1 MKTPH
6 TYLILPLLCLFLL
19 FTPLTAAA
27 TAQASGSAR
36 QANAATE
43 VTLYDMDSSYAE
55 VVSVP
60 SSMSRSY
67 RIPQGDAATY
77 RVTSGRNCVQVSAD
91 GLVTTARTYWKKGNG
106 YSYSVSEG
114 EDYDYYTVEPGDA
127 EITVTSG
134 SETWTL
140 TVHVK
145 DYAEVYVDHVMDAY
159 ITANITADMSDSEIA
174 EAIVKFPAQYDYNY
188 RYQSALSM
196 VIYGG
201 GDCWASTNTI
211 IRLAKRM
218 GYDAWTR
225 RANQDAGAGS
235 GHVNALVEIGGCYYE
250 LEAGYSSGKDENGFR
265 PYDVKKRTSLF
276 SYYTTYEKKAV
287 VYQYD
292 GKTSEGEIEIPSR
305 LGGYPVTALA
315 KSALAGKNFTKVVLP
330 DTLEKIGDYAFSAC
344 SKLREITIPASV
356 EALGNGV
363 FTQCDALETFSIDPT
378 NPYLK
383 ETNHVIYT
391 ADGKTLVAAAG
402 RTDESVI
409 VPSTVEKIQSYAF
422 YNCDTLKSITIPGSV
437 RELGEGCFGGC
448 AHLNRVELQDGLEVI
463 GAFCFRDNFDLSVI
477 RIPSTVTQLQAA
489 AFYGDYNLR
498 KIYFYG
504 DAPEFGS
511 QISGTYYDRVF
522 YGCAKGM
529 EAYYPAGN
537 STWDDTAL
545 SDHDGNGV
553 VWANWTKGSL
563 SSIEDAEVTLDR
575 EIYEYTGGIVR
586 PEKIT
591 VRMAGKLLSEGED
604 YLVTYPIAG
613 EYTEGTATVLI
624 IGTGVYRGVKVVN
637 YTIRRAGS
645 DIPGVTES
653 PRPGASSTPGSTGQP
668 YPGASSTPGST
679 GQPYPGASSTPGST
693 GQPYPGASST
703 PGSTGQPYPGAS
715 STPGSTGQPYP
726 GASSTP
732 GSSDQPYPGASST
745 LGNTEQPYPG
755 TTSTA
760 APARTMS
767 PKEEEEFLAWLL
779 GYSKPQRTAT
789 PSASPSVDAEDEEED
804 PNLGEKFIYKNAVY
818 CVTGTKQVSFCR
830 PTKSRK
836 QVTIPASV
844 VFCQKRYKVTSIDAK
859 ACAGDTKLTRVTIGK
874 NVTRIGKRAFWKC
887 KKLKK
892 VIYKGK
898 KIRKKY
904 IGKQAFSGTKIKNH
918 KRVL

>member
-77 RVTSGRNCVQVSAD
+77 RVTSGRNYVQVSAD

-315 KSALAGKNFTKVVLP
+315 KSALAGKDFTKVVLP

-344 SKLREITIPASV
+344 SQLREITIPASV

-363 FTQCDALETFSIDPT
+363 FTQCDALEEFSIDPT

-402 RTDESVI
+402 RTDERI
-409 VPSTVEKIQSYAF
+409 AVPLTVEKIQSYAF

-448 AHLNRVELQDGLEVI
+448 AHLNQVELQDGLEVI
-463 GAFCFRDNFDLSVI
+463 GAYCFRDNFDLSVI
-477 RIPSTVTQLQAA
+477 RIPSTVKQLQAA

-498 KIYFYG
+498 KIYFCG

-529 EAYYPAGN
+529 EAYYPAAY
-537 STWDDTAL
+537 STWDDTVL

-637 YTIRRAGS
+637 YTIRRAGN
-645 DIPGVTES
+645 DTPGVTES
-653 PRPGASSTPGSTGQP
+653 PRPGASSTPGSTE
-668 YPGASSTPGST
+668 
-679 GQPYPGASSTPGST
+679 
-693 GQPYPGASST
+693 
-703 PGSTGQPYPGAS
+703 
-715 STPGSTGQPYP
+715 QPYP

-732 GSSDQPYPGASST
+732 GSSDQPYPGASSMPGRT
-745 LGNTEQPYPG
+745 DQPYPGASNTPGSSGQPYPGASSTPGSTDQPYPGASSTPGNTEQPYPG

-898 KIRKKY
+898 KIRKKN

>member
-19 FTPLTAAA
+19 FAPLTAAA
-27 TAQASGSAR
+27 TAQASGSVR
-36 QANAATE
+36 QANAVTE

-60 SSMSRSY
+60 ASMSRSY
-67 RIPQGDAATY
+67 RIPQDGTATY

-225 RANQDAGAGS
+225 RANQDVGAGS

-265 PYDVKKRTSLF
+265 PYDVKKRNSLF

-315 KSALAGKNFTKVVLP
+315 KSALAGTDFTKVVLP

-363 FTQCDALETFSIDPT
+363 FTQCDALEEFSIDLA

-402 RTDESVI
+402 RTDERI
-409 VPSTVEKIQSYAF
+409 AVPLTVEKIQSYAF
-422 YNCDTLKSITIPGSV
+422 YNCDTLKAITIPESV

-448 AHLNRVELQDGLEVI
+448 AHLNQVELQDGLEVI
-463 GAFCFRDNFDLSVI
+463 GAYCFRDNFDLSVI
-477 RIPSTVTQLQAA
+477 RIPSTVKQLQAA

-498 KIYFYG
+498 KIYFCG

-529 EAYYPAGN
+529 EAYYPAAY
-537 STWDDTAL
+537 STWDDTVL

-645 DIPGVTES
+645 DTPGVTES
-653 PRPGASSTPGSTGQP
+653 PHPGASSTPGSAEQP

-679 GQPYPGASSTPGST
+679 EQPYPGASSTLGSSEQPYPGASSTPGST
-693 GQPYPGASST
+693 
-703 PGSTGQPYPGAS
+703 
-715 STPGSTGQPYP
+715 
-726 GASSTP
+726 
-732 GSSDQPYPGASST
+732 
-745 LGNTEQPYPG
+745 EQLYPG

-767 PKEEEEFLAWLL
+767 PEEEEEFLAWLL

-789 PSASPSVDAEDEEED
+789 PSASPSADAEDEEED

-898 KIRKKY
+898 KIRKKN

>member
-6 TYLILPLLCLFLL
+6 TYLILPLLCVFLL

-36 QANAATE
+36 QAKSTTE

-218 GYDAWTR
+218 GYDAWTS
-225 RANQDAGAGS
+225 RANQDVGAGS

-315 KSALAGKNFTKVVLP
+315 KSALAGTDFTKVVLP

-363 FTQCDALETFSIDPT
+363 FTQCDALEEFSIDPT

-402 RTDESVI
+402 RTDERI
-409 VPSTVEKIQSYAF
+409 AVPLTVEKIQSYAF

-448 AHLNRVELQDGLEVI
+448 AHLNQVELQDGLEVI
-463 GAFCFRDNFDLSVI
+463 GAYCFRDNFDLSVI
-477 RIPSTVTQLQAA
+477 RIPSTVKQLQAA

-498 KIYFYG
+498 KIYFCG

-529 EAYYPAGN
+529 EAYYPAAY
-537 STWDDTAL
+537 STWDDTVL

-645 DIPGVTES
+645 DTPGVTES
-653 PRPGASSTPGSTGQP
+653 PRPGASSTPGS
-668 YPGASSTPGST
+668 S
-679 GQPYPGASSTPGST
+679 
-693 GQPYPGASST
+693 
-703 PGSTGQPYPGAS
+703 
-715 STPGSTGQPYP
+715 
-726 GASSTP
+726 
-732 GSSDQPYPGASST
+732 
-745 LGNTEQPYPG
+745 EQPYPG

-767 PKEEEEFLAWLL
+767 PEEEEEFLAWLL

-898 KIRKKY
+898 KIRKKN

>member
-6 TYLILPLLCLFLL
+6 IYLILPLLCLFLL
-19 FTPLTAAA
+19 FAPLTAAA

-77 RVTSGRNCVQVSAD
+77 RVTSGRNYVQVSAD

-265 PYDVKKRTSLF
+265 PYDVKKRASLF

-315 KSALAGKNFTKVVLP
+315 KSALAGKDFTKVVLP

-344 SKLREITIPASV
+344 SQLREITIPASV

-363 FTQCDALETFSIDPT
+363 FTQCDALEEFSIDPT
-378 NPYLK
+378 NHYLK

-402 RTDESVI
+402 RTDERI
-409 VPSTVEKIQSYAF
+409 AVPLTVEKIQSYAF

-448 AHLNRVELQDGLEVI
+448 AHLNQVELQDGLEVI
-463 GAFCFRDNFDLSVI
+463 GAYCFRDNFDLSVI
-477 RIPSTVTQLQAA
+477 RIPSTVKQLQAA

-498 KIYFYG
+498 KIYFCG

-529 EAYYPAGN
+529 EAYYPAAY
-537 STWDDTAL
+537 STWDDTVL

-645 DIPGVTES
+645 DTPGVTES
-653 PRPGASSTPGSTGQP
+653 PHPGASSTPGS
-668 YPGASSTPGST
+668 SD
-679 GQPYPGASSTPGST
+679 
-693 GQPYPGASST
+693 
-703 PGSTGQPYPGAS
+703 
-715 STPGSTGQPYP
+715 QPYP

-745 LGNTEQPYPG
+745 PGSSDQPYPGASSTPGSTDQPYPGASSTPGSTEQLYPG

-767 PKEEEEFLAWLL
+767 PEEEEEFLAWLL

-898 KIRKKY
+898 KIRKKN

-918 KRVL
+918 KRVF

>member
-1 MKTPH
+1 M
-6 TYLILPLLCLFLL
+6 
-19 FTPLTAAA
+19 
-27 TAQASGSAR
+27 
-36 QANAATE
+36 
-43 VTLYDMDSSYAE
+43 
-55 VVSVP
+55 
-60 SSMSRSY
+60 
-67 RIPQGDAATY
+67 
-77 RVTSGRNCVQVSAD
+77 
-91 GLVTTARTYWKKGNG
+91 TTARTYWKKGNG

-315 KSALAGKNFTKVVLP
+315 KSALAGKDFTKVVLP

-344 SKLREITIPASV
+344 SQLREITIPASV

-363 FTQCDALETFSIDPT
+363 FTQCDALEEFLIDPT

-402 RTDESVI
+402 RTDERI
-409 VPSTVEKIQSYAF
+409 AVPLTVEKIQSYAF

-448 AHLNRVELQDGLEVI
+448 AHLNQVELQDGLEVI
-463 GAFCFRDNFDLSVI
+463 GAYCFRDNFDLSVI
-477 RIPSTVTQLQAA
+477 RIPSTVKQLQAA

-498 KIYFYG
+498 KIYFCG

-529 EAYYPAGN
+529 EAYYPAAY
-537 STWDDTAL
+537 STWDDTVL

-553 VWANWTKGSL
+553 VWANWTKGSP
-563 SSIEDAEVTLDR
+563 ELD
-575 EIYEYTGGIVR
+575 
-586 PEKIT
+586 
-591 VRMAGKLLSEGED
+591 
-604 YLVTYPIAG
+604 
-613 EYTEGTATVLI
+613 
-624 IGTGVYRGVKVVN
+624 
-637 YTIRRAGS
+637 
-645 DIPGVTES
+645 
-653 PRPGASSTPGSTGQP
+653 
-668 YPGASSTPGST
+668 
-679 GQPYPGASSTPGST
+679 
-693 GQPYPGASST
+693 
-703 PGSTGQPYPGAS
+703 
-715 STPGSTGQPYP
+715 
-726 GASSTP
+726 
-732 GSSDQPYPGASST
+732 
-745 LGNTEQPYPG
+745 
-755 TTSTA
+755 
-760 APARTMS
+760 
-767 PKEEEEFLAWLL
+767 
-779 GYSKPQRTAT
+779 
-789 PSASPSVDAEDEEED
+789 
-804 PNLGEKFIYKNAVY
+804 
-818 CVTGTKQVSFCR
+818 
-830 PTKSRK
+830 
-836 QVTIPASV
+836 
-844 VFCQKRYKVTSIDAK
+844 
-859 ACAGDTKLTRVTIGK
+859 
-874 NVTRIGKRAFWKC
+874 
-887 KKLKK
+887 
-892 VIYKGK
+892 
-898 KIRKKY
+898 
-904 IGKQAFSGTKIKNH
+904 
-918 KRVL
+918 

>member
-1 MKTPH
+1 MEERK
-6 TYLILPLLCLFLL
+6 
-19 FTPLTAAA
+19 
-27 TAQASGSAR
+27 
-36 QANAATE
+36 
-43 VTLYDMDSSYAE
+43 
-55 VVSVP
+55 
-60 SSMSRSY
+60 
-67 RIPQGDAATY
+67 
-77 RVTSGRNCVQVSAD
+77 
-91 GLVTTARTYWKKGNG
+91 G

-315 KSALAGKNFTKVVLP
+315 KSALAGKDFTKVVLP

-344 SKLREITIPASV
+344 SQLREITIPASV

-363 FTQCDALETFSIDPT
+363 FTQCDALEEFLIDPT

-402 RTDESVI
+402 RTDERI
-409 VPSTVEKIQSYAF
+409 AVPLTVEKIQSYAF

-448 AHLNRVELQDGLEVI
+448 AHLNQVELQDGLEVI
-463 GAFCFRDNFDLSVI
+463 GAYCFRDNFDLSVI
-477 RIPSTVTQLQAA
+477 RIPSTVKQLQAA

-498 KIYFYG
+498 KIYFCG

-529 EAYYPAGN
+529 EAYYPAAY
-537 STWDDTAL
+537 STWDDTVL

-645 DIPGVTES
+645 DTPGVTES
-653 PRPGASSTPGSTGQP
+653 PRPGASSTPGSTGSISGCKQH
-668 YPGASSTPGST
+668 A
-679 GQPYPGASSTPGST
+679 
-693 GQPYPGASST
+693 
-703 PGSTGQPYPGAS
+703 
-715 STPGSTGQPYP
+715 
-726 GASSTP
+726 

-745 LGNTEQPYPG
+745 PGNTEQPYLG

-767 PKEEEEFLAWLL
+767 PEEEEEFLAWLL

-804 PNLGEKFIYKNAVY
+804 PNLREKFIYKNAVY

-898 KIRKKY
+898 KIRKKN

>member
-6 TYLILPLLCLFLL
+6 TYLILSLLCLFLL

-36 QANAATE
+36 QAKSTTE

-315 KSALAGKNFTKVVLP
+315 KSALAGTDFTKVVLP

-344 SKLREITIPASV
+344 SQLREITIPASV

-363 FTQCDALETFSIDPT
+363 FTQCDALEEFSIDPT

-402 RTDESVI
+402 RTDERI
-409 VPSTVEKIQSYAF
+409 AVPLTVEKIQSYAF

-448 AHLNRVELQDGLEVI
+448 AHLNQVELQDGLEVI
-463 GAFCFRDNFDLSVI
+463 GAYCFRDNFDLSVI
-477 RIPSTVTQLQAA
+477 RIPSTVKQLQAA

-498 KIYFYG
+498 KIYFCG

-529 EAYYPAGN
+529 EAYYPAAY
-537 STWDDTAL
+537 STWDDTVL

-645 DIPGVTES
+645 DTPGVTES
-653 PRPGASSTPGSTGQP
+653 PRPGASSTPGSTD
-668 YPGASSTPGST
+668 
-679 GQPYPGASSTPGST
+679 
-693 GQPYPGASST
+693 
-703 PGSTGQPYPGAS
+703 
-715 STPGSTGQPYP
+715 QPYP

-732 GSSDQPYPGASST
+732 GSSDQPYPGASNTPGSSGQPYPGASST
-745 LGNTEQPYPG
+745 PGNSEQPYPGASSTPGNSEQPYPG

-767 PKEEEEFLAWLL
+767 PEEEEEFLAWLL
-779 GYSKPQRTAT
+779 GYSKPQRMAT

-898 KIRKKY
+898 KIRKKN

-918 KRVL
+918 KRIL

>member
-6 TYLILPLLCLFLL
+6 TYLILSLLCLFLL

-77 RVTSGRNCVQVSAD
+77 RVTSGRNYVQVSAD

-265 PYDVKKRTSLF
+265 PYDVKKRASLF

-315 KSALAGKNFTKVVLP
+315 KSALAGKDFTKVVLP

-344 SKLREITIPASV
+344 SQLREITIPASV

-363 FTQCDALETFSIDPT
+363 FTQCDALEEFSIDPT

-402 RTDESVI
+402 RTDERI
-409 VPSTVEKIQSYAF
+409 AVPLTVEKIQSYAF

-448 AHLNRVELQDGLEVI
+448 AHLNQVELQDGLEVI
-463 GAFCFRDNFDLSVI
+463 GAYCFRDNFDLSVI
-477 RIPSTVTQLQAA
+477 RIPSTVKQLQAA

-498 KIYFYG
+498 KIYFCG

-529 EAYYPAGN
+529 EAYYPAAY
-537 STWDDTAL
+537 STWDDTVL

-645 DIPGVTES
+645 DTPGVTES
-653 PRPGASSTPGSTGQP
+653 PHPGASSPPGSTE
-668 YPGASSTPGST
+668 
-679 GQPYPGASSTPGST
+679 
-693 GQPYPGASST
+693 
-703 PGSTGQPYPGAS
+703 
-715 STPGSTGQPYP
+715 QPYP

-745 LGNTEQPYPG
+745 PGSTEQPYPGASNTPGSSGQPYPGASSTPGSSGQPYPGASSTPGSSEQPYPG

-767 PKEEEEFLAWLL
+767 PEEEEEFLAWLL

-898 KIRKKY
+898 KIRKKN

>member
-77 RVTSGRNCVQVSAD
+77 RVTSGRNYVQVSAD

-315 KSALAGKNFTKVVLP
+315 KSALAGTDFTKVVLP

-344 SKLREITIPASV
+344 SQLREITIPASV

-363 FTQCDALETFSIDPT
+363 FTQCDALEEFSIDPT

-402 RTDESVI
+402 RTDERI
-409 VPSTVEKIQSYAF
+409 AVPLTVEKIQSYAF

-448 AHLNRVELQDGLEVI
+448 AHLNQVELQDGLEVI
-463 GAFCFRDNFDLSVI
+463 GAYCFRDNFDLSVI
-477 RIPSTVTQLQAA
+477 RIPSTVKQLQAA

-498 KIYFYG
+498 KIYFCG

-529 EAYYPAGN
+529 EAYYPAAY
-537 STWDDTAL
+537 STWDDTVL

-637 YTIRRAGS
+637 YMIRRAGS
-645 DIPGVTES
+645 DTPGVTES
-653 PRPGASSTPGSTGQP
+653 PRPGASSTPGSSDQP
-668 YPGASSTPGST
+668 YPGASSTPGS
-679 GQPYPGASSTPGST
+679 S
-693 GQPYPGASST
+693 
-703 PGSTGQPYPGAS
+703 
-715 STPGSTGQPYP
+715 GQPYP

-745 LGNTEQPYPG
+745 PGNTEQPYLG

-767 PKEEEEFLAWLL
+767 PEEEEEFLAWLL

-804 PNLGEKFIYKNAVY
+804 PNLREKFIYKNAVY

-898 KIRKKY
+898 KIRKKN

>member
-19 FTPLTAAA
+19 FAPLTAAA
-27 TAQASGSAR
+27 TAQASGSVR
-36 QANAATE
+36 QANAVTE

-60 SSMSRSY
+60 ASMSRSY
-67 RIPQGDAATY
+67 RIPQDGTATY

-225 RANQDAGAGS
+225 RANQDVGAGS

-265 PYDVKKRTSLF
+265 PYDVKKRNSLF

-315 KSALAGKNFTKVVLP
+315 KSALAGTDFTKVVLP

-363 FTQCDALETFSIDPT
+363 FTQCDALEEFSIDLA

-402 RTDESVI
+402 RTDERI
-409 VPSTVEKIQSYAF
+409 AVPLTVEKIQSYAF
-422 YNCDTLKSITIPGSV
+422 YNCDTLKAITIPESV

-448 AHLNRVELQDGLEVI
+448 AHLNQVELQDGLEVI
-463 GAFCFRDNFDLSVI
+463 GAYCFRDNFDLSVI
-477 RIPSTVTQLQAA
+477 RIPSTVKQLQAA

-498 KIYFYG
+498 KIYFCG

-529 EAYYPAGN
+529 EAYYPAAY
-537 STWDDTAL
+537 STWDDTVL

-645 DIPGVTES
+645 DTPGVTES
-653 PRPGASSTPGSTGQP
+653 PHPGASSTPGS
-668 YPGASSTPGST
+668 AD
-679 GQPYPGASSTPGST
+679 
-693 GQPYPGASST
+693 
-703 PGSTGQPYPGAS
+703 
-715 STPGSTGQPYP
+715 QPYP

-745 LGNTEQPYPG
+745 PGSTEQPYPGASSTPGSSVQPYPGASSTLGSSEQPYPGASSTPGSTEQLYPG

-767 PKEEEEFLAWLL
+767 PEEEEEFLAWLL

-789 PSASPSVDAEDEEED
+789 PSASPSADAEDEEED

-898 KIRKKY
+898 KIRKKN

>member
-6 TYLILPLLCLFLL
+6 TYLILSLLCLFLL

-77 RVTSGRNCVQVSAD
+77 RVTSGRNYVQVSAD

-265 PYDVKKRTSLF
+265 PYDVKKRASLF

-315 KSALAGKNFTKVVLP
+315 KSALAGKDFTKVVLP

-344 SKLREITIPASV
+344 SQLREITIPASV

-363 FTQCDALETFSIDPT
+363 FTQCDALEEFSIDPT

-402 RTDESVI
+402 RTDERI
-409 VPSTVEKIQSYAF
+409 AVPLTVEKIQSYAF

-448 AHLNRVELQDGLEVI
+448 AHLNQVELQDGLEVI
-463 GAFCFRDNFDLSVI
+463 GAYCFRDNFDLSVI
-477 RIPSTVTQLQAA
+477 RIPSTVKQLQAA

-498 KIYFYG
+498 KIYFCG

-529 EAYYPAGN
+529 EAYYPAAY
-537 STWDDTAL
+537 STWDDTVL

-637 YTIRRAGS
+637 YTIRRAGN
-645 DIPGVTES
+645 DTPGATES
-653 PRPGASSTPGSTGQP
+653 SRPGASSTPGSTE
-668 YPGASSTPGST
+668 
-679 GQPYPGASSTPGST
+679 
-693 GQPYPGASST
+693 
-703 PGSTGQPYPGAS
+703 
-715 STPGSTGQPYP
+715 QPYP

-745 LGNTEQPYPG
+745 PGSSDQPYPGASSMPGSTDQPYPGASNTPGSSGQPYPGASSTPGSTDQPYPGASSTPGNTEQPYPG

-789 PSASPSVDAEDEEED
+789 PSACPSVDAEDEEED

-898 KIRKKY
+898 KIRKKN

>member
-19 FTPLTAAA
+19 FAPLTAAA
-27 TAQASGSAR
+27 TAQA
-36 QANAATE
+36 
-43 VTLYDMDSSYAE
+43 
-55 VVSVP
+55 
-60 SSMSRSY
+60 
-67 RIPQGDAATY
+67 
-77 RVTSGRNCVQVSAD
+77 SGRNCVQVSAD

-315 KSALAGKNFTKVVLP
+315 KSALAGKDFTKVVLP

-344 SKLREITIPASV
+344 SQLREITIPASV

-363 FTQCDALETFSIDPT
+363 FTQCDALEEFSIDPT

-402 RTDESVI
+402 RTDERI
-409 VPSTVEKIQSYAF
+409 AVPLTVEKIQSYAF

-448 AHLNRVELQDGLEVI
+448 AHLNQVELQDGLEVI
-463 GAFCFRDNFDLSVI
+463 GAYCFRDNFDLSVI
-477 RIPSTVTQLQAA
+477 RIPSTVKQLQAA

-498 KIYFYG
+498 KIYFCG

-529 EAYYPAGN
+529 EAYYPAAY
-537 STWDDTAL
+537 STWDDTVL

-591 VRMAGKLLSEGED
+591 VRMAGKLLYEGED

-645 DIPGVTES
+645 DTPGVTES
-653 PRPGASSTPGSTGQP
+653 PRPGASSTPGSTEQPYPGASNTPGSSDQP
-668 YPGASSTPGST
+668 YPGASSTPGSSD
-679 GQPYPGASSTPGST
+679 QSYPGASSTPGST
-693 GQPYPGASST
+693 DQPYPGASNT
-703 PGSTGQPYPGAS
+703 PGSS
-715 STPGSTGQPYP
+715 GQPYP

-836 QVTIPASV
+836 QVTIPANV

-859 ACAGDTKLTRVTIGK
+859 ACAGDMKLTRVTIGK

-898 KIRKKY
+898 KIRKKN

>member
-19 FTPLTAAA
+19 FAPLTAAA
-27 TAQASGSAR
+27 TAQASGSVR
-36 QANAATE
+36 QANAVTE

-60 SSMSRSY
+60 ASMSRSY
-67 RIPQGDAATY
+67 RIPEDGTATY

-225 RANQDAGAGS
+225 RANQDVGAGS

-265 PYDVKKRTSLF
+265 PYDVKKRNSLF

-315 KSALAGKNFTKVVLP
+315 KSALAGTDFTKVVLP

-363 FTQCDALETFSIDPT
+363 FTQCDALEEFSIDLA

-402 RTDESVI
+402 RTDERI
-409 VPSTVEKIQSYAF
+409 AVPLTVEKIQSYAF
-422 YNCDTLKSITIPGSV
+422 YNCDTLKAITIPESV

-448 AHLNRVELQDGLEVI
+448 AHLNQVELQDGLEVI
-463 GAFCFRDNFDLSVI
+463 GAYCFRDNFDLSVI
-477 RIPSTVTQLQAA
+477 RIPSTVKQLQAA

-498 KIYFYG
+498 KIYFCG

-529 EAYYPAGN
+529 EAYYPAAY
-537 STWDDTAL
+537 STWDDTVL

-645 DIPGVTES
+645 DTPGVTES
-653 PRPGASSTPGSTGQP
+653 PHPGASSTPGS
-668 YPGASSTPGST
+668 AD
-679 GQPYPGASSTPGST
+679 
-693 GQPYPGASST
+693 
-703 PGSTGQPYPGAS
+703 
-715 STPGSTGQPYP
+715 QPYP

-745 LGNTEQPYPG
+745 PGSTEQPYPGASSTPGSTEQLYPG

-767 PKEEEEFLAWLL
+767 PEEEEEFLAWLL

-789 PSASPSVDAEDEEED
+789 PSASPSADAEDEEED

-898 KIRKKY
+898 KIRKKN

>member
-19 FTPLTAAA
+19 FAPLTAAA
-27 TAQASGSAR
+27 TAQASGSVR
-36 QANAATE
+36 QANAVTE

-60 SSMSRSY
+60 ASMSRSY
-67 RIPQGDAATY
+67 RIPQDGTATY

-225 RANQDAGAGS
+225 RANQDVGAGS

-265 PYDVKKRTSLF
+265 PYDVKKRNSLF

-315 KSALAGKNFTKVVLP
+315 KSALAGTDFTKVVLP

-363 FTQCDALETFSIDPT
+363 FTQCDALEEFSIDLA

-402 RTDESVI
+402 RTDERI
-409 VPSTVEKIQSYAF
+409 AVPLTVEKIQSYAF
-422 YNCDTLKSITIPGSV
+422 YNCDTLKAITIPESV

-448 AHLNRVELQDGLEVI
+448 AHLNQVELQDGLEVI
-463 GAFCFRDNFDLSVI
+463 GAYCFRDNFDLSVI
-477 RIPSTVTQLQAA
+477 RIPSTVKQLQAA

-498 KIYFYG
+498 KIYFCG

-529 EAYYPAGN
+529 EAYYPAAY
-537 STWDDTAL
+537 STWDDTVL

-645 DIPGVTES
+645 DTPGVTES
-653 PRPGASSTPGSTGQP
+653 PHPGASSTPGSSVQPYPGASSTLGSSEQP

-679 GQPYPGASSTPGST
+679 
-693 GQPYPGASST
+693 
-703 PGSTGQPYPGAS
+703 
-715 STPGSTGQPYP
+715 
-726 GASSTP
+726 
-732 GSSDQPYPGASST
+732 
-745 LGNTEQPYPG
+745 EQLYPG

-767 PKEEEEFLAWLL
+767 PEEEEEFLAWLL

-789 PSASPSVDAEDEEED
+789 PSASPSADAEDEEED

-898 KIRKKY
+898 KIRKKN

>member
-1 MKTPH
+1 MKTH

-27 TAQASGSAR
+27 TAQASGSVR

-43 VTLYDMDSSYAE
+43 VTLYDMDSSYAA

-315 KSALAGKNFTKVVLP
+315 KSALAGKDFTKVVLP

-363 FTQCDALETFSIDPT
+363 FTQCDALEEFSIDPT

-402 RTDESVI
+402 RTDEHI
-409 VPSTVEKIQSYAF
+409 AVPLTVEKIQSYAF

-448 AHLNRVELQDGLEVI
+448 AHLNQVELQDGLEVI
-463 GAFCFRDNFDLSVI
+463 GAYCFRDNFDLSVI
-477 RIPSTVTQLQAA
+477 RIPSTVKKLQAA

-498 KIYFYG
+498 KIYFCG

-529 EAYYPAGN
+529 EAYYPAAY
-537 STWDDTAL
+537 STWDDTVL

-553 VWANWTKGSL
+553 VWANWMKGSL

-645 DIPGVTES
+645 DTPGVTES
-653 PRPGASSTPGSTGQP
+653 PRPGASSTPGSTDQPYPGASSTPGSKDQP

-679 GQPYPGASSTPGST
+679 KQPYPGASSTPGNT
-693 GQPYPGASST
+693 EQPYPGATST
-703 PGSTGQPYPGAS
+703 P
-715 STPGSTGQPYP
+715 
-726 GASSTP
+726 
-732 GSSDQPYPGASST
+732 
-745 LGNTEQPYPG
+745 GNTEQPYPG

-898 KIRKKY
+898 KIGKKN

-918 KRVL
+918 KRVF

>member
-19 FTPLTAAA
+19 FAPLTAAA
-27 TAQASGSAR
+27 TAQASGSVR

-201 GDCWASTNTI
+201 GDCWASTNKI

-265 PYDVKKRTSLF
+265 PYDVKKRASLF

-315 KSALAGKNFTKVVLP
+315 KSALAGTDFTKVVLP

-344 SKLREITIPASV
+344 SKLQEITIPASV

-363 FTQCDALETFSIDPT
+363 FTQCDALEEFSIDPT

-402 RTDESVI
+402 RTDERI
-409 VPSTVEKIQSYAF
+409 AVPLTVEKIQSYAF

-448 AHLNRVELQDGLEVI
+448 AHLNQVELQDGLEVI
-463 GAFCFRDNFDLSVI
+463 GAYCFRDNFDLSVI
-477 RIPSTVTQLQAA
+477 RIPSTVKQLQAA
-489 AFYGDYNLR
+489 VFYGDYNLR
-498 KIYFYG
+498 KIYFCG

-529 EAYYPAGN
+529 EAYYPAAY
-537 STWDDTAL
+537 STWDDTVL

-575 EIYEYTGGIVR
+575 ERYEYTGGIVR

-645 DIPGVTES
+645 DTPGVTES
-653 PRPGASSTPGSTGQP
+653 PRPGASSTPGSTD
-668 YPGASSTPGST
+668 
-679 GQPYPGASSTPGST
+679 
-693 GQPYPGASST
+693 
-703 PGSTGQPYPGAS
+703 
-715 STPGSTGQPYP
+715 QPYP

-745 LGNTEQPYPG
+745 PGNTEQPYPG

-767 PKEEEEFLAWLL
+767 PEEEEEFLAWLL

-898 KIRKKY
+898 KIRKKN

>member
-6 TYLILPLLCLFLL
+6 TYLILSLLCLFLL

-36 QANAATE
+36 QAKSTTE

-77 RVTSGRNCVQVSAD
+77 WVTSGRNYVQVSAD

-315 KSALAGKNFTKVVLP
+315 KSALAGKDFTKVVLP

-344 SKLREITIPASV
+344 SQLREITIPASV

-363 FTQCDALETFSIDPT
+363 FTQCDALEEFSIDPT

-402 RTDESVI
+402 RTDERI
-409 VPSTVEKIQSYAF
+409 AVPLTVEKIQSYAF

-448 AHLNRVELQDGLEVI
+448 AHLNQVELQDGLEVI
-463 GAFCFRDNFDLSVI
+463 GAYCFRDNFDLSVI
-477 RIPSTVTQLQAA
+477 RIPSTVKQLQAA

-498 KIYFYG
+498 KIYFCG

-529 EAYYPAGN
+529 EAYYPAAY
-537 STWDDTAL
+537 STWDDTVL

-645 DIPGVTES
+645 DTPGVTES
-653 PRPGASSTPGSTGQP
+653 PRPGASSTPGSTDQP
-668 YPGASSTPGST
+668 YPGASNTPGS
-679 GQPYPGASSTPGST
+679 S
-693 GQPYPGASST
+693 
-703 PGSTGQPYPGAS
+703 
-715 STPGSTGQPYP
+715 GQPYP

-745 LGNTEQPYPG
+745 PGNTEQPYPG

-767 PKEEEEFLAWLL
+767 PEEEEEFLAWLL

-898 KIRKKY
+898 KIRKKN

-918 KRVL
+918 KRVF

>member
-315 KSALAGKNFTKVVLP
+315 KSALAGKDFTKVVLP

-344 SKLREITIPASV
+344 SQLREITIPASV

-363 FTQCDALETFSIDPT
+363 FTQCDALEEFSIDPT

-402 RTDESVI
+402 RTDERI
-409 VPSTVEKIQSYAF
+409 AVPLTVEKIQSYAF

-448 AHLNRVELQDGLEVI
+448 AHLNQVELQDGLEVI
-463 GAFCFRDNFDLSVI
+463 GAYCFRDNFDLSVI
-477 RIPSTVTQLQAA
+477 RIPSTVKQLQAA

-498 KIYFYG
+498 KIYFCG

-529 EAYYPAGN
+529 EAYYPAAY
-537 STWDDTAL
+537 STWDDTVL

-591 VRMAGKLLSEGED
+591 VRMAGKLLYEGED

-645 DIPGVTES
+645 DTPGVTES
-653 PRPGASSTPGSTGQP
+653 PRPGASSTPGSTEQP
-668 YPGASSTPGST
+668 YPGASN
-679 GQPYPGASSTPGST
+679 
-693 GQPYPGASST
+693 
-703 PGSTGQPYPGAS
+703 
-715 STPGSTGQPYP
+715 
-726 GASSTP
+726 TP

-836 QVTIPASV
+836 QVTIPANV

-859 ACAGDTKLTRVTIGK
+859 ACAGDMKLTRVTIGK

-898 KIRKKY
+898 KIRKKN

>member
-6 TYLILPLLCLFLL
+6 IYLILPLLCLFLL
-19 FTPLTAAA
+19 FAPLTAAA

-77 RVTSGRNCVQVSAD
+77 RVTSGRNYVQVSAD

-265 PYDVKKRTSLF
+265 PYDVKKRASLF

-315 KSALAGKNFTKVVLP
+315 KSALAGKDFTKVVLP

-344 SKLREITIPASV
+344 SQLREITIPASV

-363 FTQCDALETFSIDPT
+363 FTQCDALEEFSIDPT
-378 NPYLK
+378 NHYLK

-402 RTDESVI
+402 RTDERI
-409 VPSTVEKIQSYAF
+409 AVPLTVEKIQSYAF

-448 AHLNRVELQDGLEVI
+448 AHLNQVELQDGLEVI
-463 GAFCFRDNFDLSVI
+463 GAYCFRDNFDLSVI
-477 RIPSTVTQLQAA
+477 RIPSTVKQLQAA

-498 KIYFYG
+498 KIYFCG

-529 EAYYPAGN
+529 EAYYPAAY
-537 STWDDTAL
+537 STWDDTVL

-645 DIPGVTES
+645 DTPGVTES
-653 PRPGASSTPGSTGQP
+653 PH
-668 YPGASSTPGST
+668 
-679 GQPYPGASSTPGST
+679 
-693 GQPYPGASST
+693 
-703 PGSTGQPYPGAS
+703 
-715 STPGSTGQPYP
+715 P

-745 LGNTEQPYPG
+745 PGSTEQLYPG

-767 PKEEEEFLAWLL
+767 PEEEEEFLAWLL

-898 KIRKKY
+898 KIRKKN

-918 KRVL
+918 KRVF

>member
-19 FTPLTAAA
+19 FAPLTAAA
-27 TAQASGSAR
+27 TAQASGSVR
-36 QANAATE
+36 QANAVTE

-60 SSMSRSY
+60 ASMSRSY
-67 RIPQGDAATY
+67 RIPQDGTATY

-225 RANQDAGAGS
+225 RANQDVGAGS

-265 PYDVKKRTSLF
+265 PYDVKKRNSLF

-315 KSALAGKNFTKVVLP
+315 KSALAGTDFTKVVLP

-363 FTQCDALETFSIDPT
+363 FTQCDALEEFSIDLA

-402 RTDESVI
+402 RTDERI
-409 VPSTVEKIQSYAF
+409 AVPLTVEKIQSYAF
-422 YNCDTLKSITIPGSV
+422 YNCDTLKAITIPESV

-448 AHLNRVELQDGLEVI
+448 AHLNQVELQDGLEVI
-463 GAFCFRDNFDLSVI
+463 GAYCFRDNFDLSVI
-477 RIPSTVTQLQAA
+477 RIPSTVKQLQAA

-498 KIYFYG
+498 KIYFCG

-529 EAYYPAGN
+529 EAYYPAAY
-537 STWDDTAL
+537 STWDDTVL

-645 DIPGVTES
+645 DTPGVTES
-653 PRPGASSTPGSTGQP
+653 PHPGASSTPGS
-668 YPGASSTPGST
+668 AD
-679 GQPYPGASSTPGST
+679 
-693 GQPYPGASST
+693 
-703 PGSTGQPYPGAS
+703 
-715 STPGSTGQPYP
+715 QPYP

-745 LGNTEQPYPG
+745 PGRTEQPYPGASSTPGSSGQPYPGASSTLGSSEQPYPGASSTPGSTEQLYPG

-767 PKEEEEFLAWLL
+767 PEEEEEFLAWLL

-789 PSASPSVDAEDEEED
+789 PSASPSADAEDEEED

-898 KIRKKY
+898 KIRKKN

>member
-315 KSALAGKNFTKVVLP
+315 KSALAGTDFTKVVLP

-344 SKLREITIPASV
+344 SQLREITIPASV

-363 FTQCDALETFSIDPT
+363 FTQCDALEEFSIDPT

-402 RTDESVI
+402 RTDERI
-409 VPSTVEKIQSYAF
+409 AVPLTVEKIQSYAF

-448 AHLNRVELQDGLEVI
+448 AHLNQVELQDGLEVI
-463 GAFCFRDNFDLSVI
+463 GAYCFRDNFDLSVI
-477 RIPSTVTQLQAA
+477 RIPSTVKQLQAA

-498 KIYFYG
+498 KIYFCG

-529 EAYYPAGN
+529 EAYYPAAY
-537 STWDDTAL
+537 STWDDTVL

-637 YTIRRAGS
+637 YMIRRAGS
-645 DIPGVTES
+645 DTPGVTES
-653 PRPGASSTPGSTGQP
+653 PRPGASSTPGSSDQP
-668 YPGASSTPGST
+668 YPGASSTPGSSD
-679 GQPYPGASSTPGST
+679 QPYPGASSTPGSSD
-693 GQPYPGASST
+693 QPYPGASST
-703 PGSTGQPYPGAS
+703 PGSS
-715 STPGSTGQPYP
+715 GQPYP

-745 LGNTEQPYPG
+745 PGNTEQPYLG

-767 PKEEEEFLAWLL
+767 PEEEEEFLAWLL

-804 PNLGEKFIYKNAVY
+804 PNLREKFIYKNAVY

-898 KIRKKY
+898 KIRKKN

>member
-19 FTPLTAAA
+19 FAPLTAAA
-27 TAQASGSAR
+27 TAQASGSVR
-36 QANAATE
+36 QANAVTE

-60 SSMSRSY
+60 ASMSRSY
-67 RIPQGDAATY
+67 RIPQDGTATY

-225 RANQDAGAGS
+225 RANQDVGAGS

-265 PYDVKKRTSLF
+265 PYDVKKRNSLF

-292 GKTSEGEIEIPSR
+292 GKTSEGEIEIPSQ

-315 KSALAGKNFTKVVLP
+315 KSALAGTDFTKVVLP

-363 FTQCDALETFSIDPT
+363 FTQCDALEEFSIDLA

-402 RTDESVI
+402 RTDERI
-409 VPSTVEKIQSYAF
+409 AVPLTVEKIQSYAF
-422 YNCDTLKSITIPGSV
+422 YNCDTLKAITIPESV

-448 AHLNRVELQDGLEVI
+448 AHLNQVELQDGLEVI
-463 GAFCFRDNFDLSVI
+463 GAYCFRDNFDLSVI
-477 RIPSTVTQLQAA
+477 RIPSTVKQLQAA

-498 KIYFYG
+498 KIYFCG

-529 EAYYPAGN
+529 EAYYPAAY
-537 STWDDTAL
+537 STWDDTVL

-624 IGTGVYRGVKVVN
+624 IGTGVYRGVRVVN

-645 DIPGVTES
+645 DTPGVTES
-653 PRPGASSTPGSTGQP
+653 PRPGASSTPGSTDQPYPGASSTPGSSGQPYPGASSTLGSSEQP

-679 GQPYPGASSTPGST
+679 
-693 GQPYPGASST
+693 
-703 PGSTGQPYPGAS
+703 
-715 STPGSTGQPYP
+715 
-726 GASSTP
+726 
-732 GSSDQPYPGASST
+732 
-745 LGNTEQPYPG
+745 EQLYPG

-767 PKEEEEFLAWLL
+767 PEEEEEFLAWLL

-789 PSASPSVDAEDEEED
+789 PSASPSADAEDEEED

-898 KIRKKY
+898 KIRKKN

>member
-19 FTPLTAAA
+19 FAPLTAAA
-27 TAQASGSAR
+27 TAQASGSVR
-36 QANAATE
+36 QANAVTE

-60 SSMSRSY
+60 ASMSRSY
-67 RIPQGDAATY
+67 RIPQDGTATY

-225 RANQDAGAGS
+225 RANQDVGAGS

-265 PYDVKKRTSLF
+265 PYDVKKRNSLF

-315 KSALAGKNFTKVVLP
+315 KSALAGTDFTKVVLP

-363 FTQCDALETFSIDPT
+363 FTQCDALEEFSIDLA

-402 RTDESVI
+402 RTDERI
-409 VPSTVEKIQSYAF
+409 AVPLTVEKIQSYAF
-422 YNCDTLKSITIPGSV
+422 YNCDTLKAITIPESV

-448 AHLNRVELQDGLEVI
+448 AHLNQVELQDGLEVI
-463 GAFCFRDNFDLSVI
+463 GAYCFRDNFDLSVI
-477 RIPSTVTQLQAA
+477 RIPSTVKQLQAA

-498 KIYFYG
+498 KIYFCG

-529 EAYYPAGN
+529 EAYYPAAY
-537 STWDDTAL
+537 STWDDTVL

-645 DIPGVTES
+645 DTPGVTES
-653 PRPGASSTPGSTGQP
+653 PRPGASSTLGSTEQP
-668 YPGASSTPGST
+668 YPGASN
-679 GQPYPGASSTPGST
+679 
-693 GQPYPGASST
+693 
-703 PGSTGQPYPGAS
+703 
-715 STPGSTGQPYP
+715 
-726 GASSTP
+726 TP

-745 LGNTEQPYPG
+745 PGSSEQPYPGTSSTPGSTKQPYPGTSSAPGNTEQPYPG

-767 PKEEEEFLAWLL
+767 PEEEEEFLAWLL

-898 KIRKKY
+898 KIRKKN

-918 KRVL
+918 KRVF

>member
-19 FTPLTAAA
+19 FAPLTAAA
-27 TAQASGSAR
+27 TAQASGSVR
-36 QANAATE
+36 QANAVTE

-60 SSMSRSY
+60 ASMSRSY
-67 RIPQGDAATY
+67 RIPQDGTATY

-225 RANQDAGAGS
+225 RANQDVGAGS

-265 PYDVKKRTSLF
+265 PYDVKKRNSLF

-315 KSALAGKNFTKVVLP
+315 KSALAGTDFTKVVLP

-363 FTQCDALETFSIDPT
+363 FTQCDALEEFSIDLA

-402 RTDESVI
+402 RTDERI
-409 VPSTVEKIQSYAF
+409 AVPLTVEKIQSYAF
-422 YNCDTLKSITIPGSV
+422 YNCDTLKAITIPESV

-448 AHLNRVELQDGLEVI
+448 AHLNQVELQDGLEVI
-463 GAFCFRDNFDLSVI
+463 GAYCFRDNFDLSVI
-477 RIPSTVTQLQAA
+477 RIPSTVKQLQAA

-498 KIYFYG
+498 KIYFCG

-529 EAYYPAGN
+529 EAYYPAAY
-537 STWDDTAL
+537 STWDDTVL

-645 DIPGVTES
+645 DTPGVTES
-653 PRPGASSTPGSTGQP
+653 PHPGASSTPGSADQP

-679 GQPYPGASSTPGST
+679 
-693 GQPYPGASST
+693 
-703 PGSTGQPYPGAS
+703 
-715 STPGSTGQPYP
+715 
-726 GASSTP
+726 
-732 GSSDQPYPGASST
+732 
-745 LGNTEQPYPG
+745 EQLYPG

-767 PKEEEEFLAWLL
+767 PEEEEEFLAWLL

-789 PSASPSVDAEDEEED
+789 PSASPSADAEDEEED

-898 KIRKKY
+898 KIRKKN

>member
-77 RVTSGRNCVQVSAD
+77 RVTSGRNYVQVSAD

-292 GKTSEGEIEIPSR
+292 GKTSEGEIEIPSW

-315 KSALAGKNFTKVVLP
+315 KSALAGKDFTKVVLP

-344 SKLREITIPASV
+344 SQLREITIPASV

-363 FTQCDALETFSIDPT
+363 FTQCDALEEFSIDPT

-402 RTDESVI
+402 RTDERI
-409 VPSTVEKIQSYAF
+409 AVPLTVEKIQSYAF

-448 AHLNRVELQDGLEVI
+448 AHLNQVELQDGLEVI
-463 GAFCFRDNFDLSVI
+463 GAYCFRDNFDLSVI
-477 RIPSTVTQLQAA
+477 RIPSTVKQLQAA

-498 KIYFYG
+498 KIYFCG

-529 EAYYPAGN
+529 EAYYPAAY
-537 STWDDTAL
+537 STWDDTVL

-645 DIPGVTES
+645 DTPGVTES
-653 PRPGASSTPGSTGQP
+653 PRPGASSTPGSTDQPYPGASNTPGSSEQP

-679 GQPYPGASSTPGST
+679 KQPYPGASSTP
-693 GQPYPGASST
+693 
-703 PGSTGQPYPGAS
+703 
-715 STPGSTGQPYP
+715 
-726 GASSTP
+726 
-732 GSSDQPYPGASST
+732 
-745 LGNTEQPYPG
+745 GNTEQPYPG

-767 PKEEEEFLAWLL
+767 PEEEEEFLAWLL

-830 PTKSRK
+830 PMKSRK

-898 KIRKKY
+898 KIRKKN

>member
-19 FTPLTAAA
+19 FAPLTAAA
-27 TAQASGSAR
+27 TAQASGSVR
-36 QANAATE
+36 QANAVTE

-60 SSMSRSY
+60 ASMSRSY
-67 RIPQGDAATY
+67 RIPQDGTATY

-225 RANQDAGAGS
+225 RANQDVGAGS

-265 PYDVKKRTSLF
+265 PYDVKKRNSLF

-315 KSALAGKNFTKVVLP
+315 KSALAGTDFTKVVLP

-363 FTQCDALETFSIDPT
+363 FTQCDALEEFSIDLA

-402 RTDESVI
+402 RTDERI
-409 VPSTVEKIQSYAF
+409 AVPLTVEKIQSYAF
-422 YNCDTLKSITIPGSV
+422 YNCDTLKAITIPESV

-448 AHLNRVELQDGLEVI
+448 AHLNQVELQDGLEVI
-463 GAFCFRDNFDLSVI
+463 GAYCFRDNFDLSVI
-477 RIPSTVTQLQAA
+477 RIPSTVKQLQAA

-498 KIYFYG
+498 KIYFCG

-529 EAYYPAGN
+529 EAYYPAAY
-537 STWDDTAL
+537 STWDDTVL

-645 DIPGVTES
+645 DTPGVTES
-653 PRPGASSTPGSTGQP
+653 PHPGASSTPGS
-668 YPGASSTPGST
+668 AD
-679 GQPYPGASSTPGST
+679 
-693 GQPYPGASST
+693 
-703 PGSTGQPYPGAS
+703 
-715 STPGSTGQPYP
+715 QPYP

-745 LGNTEQPYPG
+745 PGSTEQPYPGASSTPGSTEQPYPGASSTPGSSGQPYPGASSTLGSSEQPYPGASSTPGSTEQLYPG

-767 PKEEEEFLAWLL
+767 PEEEEEFLAWLL

-789 PSASPSVDAEDEEED
+789 PSASPSADAEDEEED

-898 KIRKKY
+898 KIRKKN

>member
-6 TYLILPLLCLFLL
+6 TYLILPLLCLYLL

-43 VTLYDMDSSYAE
+43 VTLSAMDSSSAE

-315 KSALAGKNFTKVVLP
+315 KSALAGKDFTKVVLP

-344 SKLREITIPASV
+344 SQLREITIPASV

-363 FTQCDALETFSIDPT
+363 FTQCDALEEFSIDPT

-402 RTDESVI
+402 RTDERI
-409 VPSTVEKIQSYAF
+409 AVPLTVEKIQSYAF

-448 AHLNRVELQDGLEVI
+448 AHLNQVELQAGLEVI
-463 GAFCFRDNFDLSVI
+463 GAYFFRDNFDLSVF
-477 RIPSTVTQLQAA
+477 RFTSTVNQLESA

-498 KIYFYG
+498 KIYFCG

-529 EAYYPAGN
+529 EAYYPAEY
-537 STWDDTAL
+537 STWDDTVL

-563 SSIEDAEVTLDR
+563 SSIEDAEVPLDR

-591 VRMAGKLLSEGED
+591 VRMAGKLLYEGED

-645 DIPGVTES
+645 DTPGVTES
-653 PRPGASSTPGSTGQP
+653 PRPGASSTPGS
-668 YPGASSTPGST
+668 
-679 GQPYPGASSTPGST
+679 
-693 GQPYPGASST
+693 
-703 PGSTGQPYPGAS
+703 
-715 STPGSTGQPYP
+715 
-726 GASSTP
+726 
-732 GSSDQPYPGASST
+732 
-745 LGNTEQPYPG
+745 TEQPYPG

-818 CVTGTKQVSFCR
+818 CVTGPKQVSFCR

-898 KIRKKY
+898 KIRKKN

-918 KRVL
+918 KRVF

>member
-19 FTPLTAAA
+19 FAPLTAAA
-27 TAQASGSAR
+27 TAQASGSVR
-36 QANAATE
+36 QANAVTE

-60 SSMSRSY
+60 ASMSRSY
-67 RIPQGDAATY
+67 RIPQDGTATY

-225 RANQDAGAGS
+225 RANQDVGAGS

-265 PYDVKKRTSLF
+265 PYDVKKRNSLF

-315 KSALAGKNFTKVVLP
+315 KSALAGTDFTKVVLP

-363 FTQCDALETFSIDPT
+363 FTQCDALEEFSIDLA

-402 RTDESVI
+402 RTDERI
-409 VPSTVEKIQSYAF
+409 AVPLTVEKIQSYAF
-422 YNCDTLKSITIPGSV
+422 YNCDTLKAITIPESV

-448 AHLNRVELQDGLEVI
+448 AHLNQVELQDGLEVI
-463 GAFCFRDNFDLSVI
+463 GAYCFRDNFDLSVI
-477 RIPSTVTQLQAA
+477 RIPSTVKQLQAA

-498 KIYFYG
+498 KIYFCG

-529 EAYYPAGN
+529 EAYYPAAY
-537 STWDDTAL
+537 STWDDTVL

-645 DIPGVTES
+645 DTPGVTES
-653 PRPGASSTPGSTGQP
+653 PHPGASSTPGSADQPYPGASSTPGSSEQP

-679 GQPYPGASSTPGST
+679 
-693 GQPYPGASST
+693 
-703 PGSTGQPYPGAS
+703 
-715 STPGSTGQPYP
+715 
-726 GASSTP
+726 
-732 GSSDQPYPGASST
+732 
-745 LGNTEQPYPG
+745 EQLYPG

-767 PKEEEEFLAWLL
+767 PEEEEEFLAWLL

-789 PSASPSVDAEDEEED
+789 PSASPSADAEDEEED

-898 KIRKKY
+898 KIRKKN

>member
-77 RVTSGRNCVQVSAD
+77 RVTSGRNYVQVSAD

-315 KSALAGKNFTKVVLP
+315 KSALAGTDFTKVVLP

-363 FTQCDALETFSIDPT
+363 FTQCDALEEFSINPT

-402 RTDESVI
+402 RTDERI
-409 VPSTVEKIQSYAF
+409 AVPLTVEKIQSYAF

-448 AHLNRVELQDGLEVI
+448 AHLNQVELQDGLEVI
-463 GAFCFRDNFDLSVI
+463 GAYCFRDNFDLSVI
-477 RIPSTVTQLQAA
+477 RIPSTVKQLQAA

-498 KIYFYG
+498 KIYFCG

-529 EAYYPAGN
+529 EAYYPAAY
-537 STWDDTAL
+537 STWDDTVL

-645 DIPGVTES
+645 DTPGVTES
-653 PRPGASSTPGSTGQP
+653 PRPGASSTPGSTE
-668 YPGASSTPGST
+668 
-679 GQPYPGASSTPGST
+679 
-693 GQPYPGASST
+693 
-703 PGSTGQPYPGAS
+703 
-715 STPGSTGQPYP
+715 QPYP

-745 LGNTEQPYPG
+745 PGSSDQPYPGASSTPGSTEQLYPG

-767 PKEEEEFLAWLL
+767 PEEEEEFLAWLL

-898 KIRKKY
+898 KIRKKN
-904 IGKQAFSGTKIKNH
+904 IGKQAFSGTKIKNY
-918 KRVL
+918 KRVF

>member
-36 QANAATE
+36 QAKSTTE
-43 VTLYDMDSSYAE
+43 VTMYDMDSSYAE

-67 RIPQGDAATY
+67 RIPQDGTATY
-77 RVTSGRNCVQVSAD
+77 RVTSGRNYVQVSAD

-265 PYDVKKRTSLF
+265 PYDVKKRISLF

-315 KSALAGKNFTKVVLP
+315 KSALAGTDFTKVVLP

-363 FTQCDALETFSIDPT
+363 FTQCDALEEFSIDPT

-402 RTDESVI
+402 RTDERI
-409 VPSTVEKIQSYAF
+409 AVPLTVEKIQSYAF

-448 AHLNRVELQDGLEVI
+448 AHLNQVELQDGLEVI
-463 GAFCFRDNFDLSVI
+463 GAYCFRDNFDLSVI
-477 RIPSTVTQLQAA
+477 RIPSTVKQLQAA

-498 KIYFYG
+498 KIYFCG

-529 EAYYPAGN
+529 EAYYPAAY
-537 STWDDTAL
+537 STWDDTVL

-591 VRMAGKLLSEGED
+591 VRMAGKLLSEGGD

-645 DIPGVTES
+645 DTPGVTES
-653 PRPGASSTPGSTGQP
+653 PR
-668 YPGASSTPGST
+668 
-679 GQPYPGASSTPGST
+679 
-693 GQPYPGASST
+693 
-703 PGSTGQPYPGAS
+703 
-715 STPGSTGQPYP
+715 P

-745 LGNTEQPYPG
+745 PGSTDQPYSGASNTPGSSEQPYPGASNTPGSTDQPYPGASNTPGSSGQPYPGASSTPGSTKQPYPGASSTPGSSEQPYPG

-779 GYSKPQRTAT
+779 GYSKPQRTAM

-898 KIRKKY
+898 KIRKKN

-918 KRVL
+918 KRVF

>member
-19 FTPLTAAA
+19 FAPLTATT
-27 TAQASGSAR
+27 TARASRSAR
-36 QANAATE
+36 QTKAVTE

-60 SSMSRSY
+60 ASMSRSY
-67 RIPQGDAATY
+67 RIPQDGTATY

-159 ITANITADMSDSEIA
+159 ITANTTADMSGSEIA

-315 KSALAGKNFTKVVLP
+315 KSALAGTDFTKVVLP

-363 FTQCDALETFSIDPT
+363 FTQCDALEEFSIDLA

-402 RTDESVI
+402 RTDERI
-409 VPSTVEKIQSYAF
+409 AVPLTVEKIQSYAF

-437 RELGEGCFGGC
+437 RQLGEGCFGGC
-448 AHLNRVELQDGLEVI
+448 AHLNQVELQDGLEVI
-463 GAFCFRDNFDLSVI
+463 GAYCFRDNFDLSVI
-477 RIPSTVTQLQAA
+477 RIPSTVKQLQAA

-498 KIYFYG
+498 KIYFCG

-529 EAYYPAGN
+529 EAYYPAAY
-537 STWDDTAL
+537 STWDDTVL

-624 IGTGVYRGVKVVN
+624 IGTGVYRGVKGVN

-645 DIPGVTES
+645 DTPGVTES
-653 PRPGASSTPGSTGQP
+653 PRPGASSTPGS
-668 YPGASSTPGST
+668 SD
-679 GQPYPGASSTPGST
+679 
-693 GQPYPGASST
+693 
-703 PGSTGQPYPGAS
+703 
-715 STPGSTGQPYP
+715 QPYP

-745 LGNTEQPYPG
+745 PGSSDQPYPGASNTPGSSGQPYPGASSTPGSTKQPYPGASSMPGNTEQPYPG

-767 PKEEEEFLAWLL
+767 PEEEEEFLVWIL

-898 KIRKKY
+898 KIRKKN

-918 KRVL
+918 KRVF

>member
-6 TYLILPLLCLFLL
+6 TYLILPLLCVFLL

-36 QANAATE
+36 QAKSTTE

-218 GYDAWTR
+218 GYDAWTS
-225 RANQDAGAGS
+225 RANQDVGAGS

-315 KSALAGKNFTKVVLP
+315 KSALAGTDFTKVVLP

-363 FTQCDALETFSIDPT
+363 FTQCDALEEFSIDPT

-402 RTDESVI
+402 RTDERI
-409 VPSTVEKIQSYAF
+409 AVPLTVEKIQSYAF

-448 AHLNRVELQDGLEVI
+448 AHLNQVELQDGLEVI
-463 GAFCFRDNFDLSVI
+463 GAYCFRDNFDLSVI
-477 RIPSTVTQLQAA
+477 RIPSTVKQLQAA

-498 KIYFYG
+498 KIYFCG

-529 EAYYPAGN
+529 EAYYPAAY
-537 STWDDTAL
+537 STWDDTVL

-645 DIPGVTES
+645 DTPGVTES
-653 PRPGASSTPGSTGQP
+653 PRPGASSTPGS
-668 YPGASSTPGST
+668 SD
-679 GQPYPGASSTPGST
+679 
-693 GQPYPGASST
+693 
-703 PGSTGQPYPGAS
+703 
-715 STPGSTGQPYP
+715 QPYP

-745 LGNTEQPYPG
+745 PGSSDQPYPGASSTPGSTKQPYPGASSTPGSSEQPYPG

-767 PKEEEEFLAWLL
+767 PEEEEEFLAWLL

-898 KIRKKY
+898 KIRKKN

>member
-19 FTPLTAAA
+19 FAPLTAAA
-27 TAQASGSAR
+27 TAQASGSVR
-36 QANAATE
+36 QANAVTE

-60 SSMSRSY
+60 ASMSRSY
-67 RIPQGDAATY
+67 RIPQDGTATY

-225 RANQDAGAGS
+225 RANQDVGAGS

-265 PYDVKKRTSLF
+265 PYDVKKRNSLF

-315 KSALAGKNFTKVVLP
+315 KSALAGTDFTKVVLP

-363 FTQCDALETFSIDPT
+363 FTQCDALEEFSIDLA

-402 RTDESVI
+402 RTDERI
-409 VPSTVEKIQSYAF
+409 AVPLTVEKIQSYAF
-422 YNCDTLKSITIPGSV
+422 YNCDTLKAITIPESV

-448 AHLNRVELQDGLEVI
+448 AHLNQVELQDGLEVI
-463 GAFCFRDNFDLSVI
+463 GAYCFRDNFDLSVI
-477 RIPSTVTQLQAA
+477 RIPSTVKQLQAA

-498 KIYFYG
+498 KIYFCG

-529 EAYYPAGN
+529 EAYYPAAY
-537 STWDDTAL
+537 STWDDTVL

-624 IGTGVYRGVKVVN
+624 IGTGVYRGVRVVN

-645 DIPGVTES
+645 DTPGVTES
-653 PRPGASSTPGSTGQP
+653 PRPGASSTPGSTDQPYPGASSTPGSSGQPYPGASSTLGSSEQP

-679 GQPYPGASSTPGST
+679 
-693 GQPYPGASST
+693 
-703 PGSTGQPYPGAS
+703 
-715 STPGSTGQPYP
+715 
-726 GASSTP
+726 
-732 GSSDQPYPGASST
+732 
-745 LGNTEQPYPG
+745 EQLYPG

-767 PKEEEEFLAWLL
+767 PEEEEEFLAWLL

-789 PSASPSVDAEDEEED
+789 PSASPSADAEDEEED

-898 KIRKKY
+898 KIRKKN

>member
-315 KSALAGKNFTKVVLP
+315 KSALAGTDFTKVVLP

-344 SKLREITIPASV
+344 SQLREITIPASV

-363 FTQCDALETFSIDPT
+363 FTQCDALEEFSIDPT

-402 RTDESVI
+402 RTDERI
-409 VPSTVEKIQSYAF
+409 AVPLTVEKIQSYAF

-448 AHLNRVELQDGLEVI
+448 AHLNQVELQDGLEVI
-463 GAFCFRDNFDLSVI
+463 GAYCFRDNFDLSVI
-477 RIPSTVTQLQAA
+477 RIPSTVKQLQAA

-498 KIYFYG
+498 KIYFCG

-529 EAYYPAGN
+529 EAYYPAAY
-537 STWDDTAL
+537 STWNDTVL

-637 YTIRRAGS
+637 YMIRRAGS
-645 DIPGVTES
+645 DTPGVTES
-653 PRPGASSTPGSTGQP
+653 PR
-668 YPGASSTPGST
+668 
-679 GQPYPGASSTPGST
+679 
-693 GQPYPGASST
+693 
-703 PGSTGQPYPGAS
+703 
-715 STPGSTGQPYP
+715 P

-745 LGNTEQPYPG
+745 PGNTEQPYLG

-767 PKEEEEFLAWLL
+767 PEEEEEFLAWLL

-804 PNLGEKFIYKNAVY
+804 PNLREKFIYKNAVY

-898 KIRKKY
+898 KIRKKN

>member
-19 FTPLTAAA
+19 FAPLTAAA
-27 TAQASGSAR
+27 TAQASGSVR
-36 QANAATE
+36 QANAVTE

-60 SSMSRSY
+60 ASMSRSY
-67 RIPQGDAATY
+67 RIPQDGTATY

-225 RANQDAGAGS
+225 RANQDVGAGS

-265 PYDVKKRTSLF
+265 PYDVKKRNSLF

-315 KSALAGKNFTKVVLP
+315 KSALAGTDFTKVVLP

-363 FTQCDALETFSIDPT
+363 FTQCDALEEFSIDLA

-402 RTDESVI
+402 RTDERI
-409 VPSTVEKIQSYAF
+409 AVPLTVEKIQSYAF
-422 YNCDTLKSITIPGSV
+422 DNCDTLKAITIPESV

-448 AHLNRVELQDGLEVI
+448 AHLNQVELQDGLEVI
-463 GAFCFRDNFDLSVI
+463 GAYCFRDNFDLSVI
-477 RIPSTVTQLQAA
+477 RIPSTVKQLQAA

-498 KIYFYG
+498 KIYFCG

-529 EAYYPAGN
+529 EAYYPAAY
-537 STWDDTAL
+537 STWDDTVL

-645 DIPGVTES
+645 DTPGVTES
-653 PRPGASSTPGSTGQP
+653 PHPGASSTPGS
-668 YPGASSTPGST
+668 AD
-679 GQPYPGASSTPGST
+679 
-693 GQPYPGASST
+693 
-703 PGSTGQPYPGAS
+703 
-715 STPGSTGQPYP
+715 QPYP

-745 LGNTEQPYPG
+745 PGSTEQPYPGASSTPGSSGQPYPGASSTLGSSEQPYPGASSTPGSTEQLYPG

-767 PKEEEEFLAWLL
+767 PEEEEEFLAWLL

-789 PSASPSVDAEDEEED
+789 PSASPSADAEDEEED

-898 KIRKKY
+898 KIRKKN
-904 IGKQAFSGTKIKNH
+904 IGKQAFSRTKIKNH
-918 KRVL
+918 KRVF

>member
-36 QANAATE
+36 QAKAVTE

-265 PYDVKKRTSLF
+265 PYDVKKKTSLF

-315 KSALAGKNFTKVVLP
+315 KSALAGKDFTKVVLP

-344 SKLREITIPASV
+344 SQLREITIPASV

-363 FTQCDALETFSIDPT
+363 FTQCDALEEFSIDPT

-402 RTDESVI
+402 RTDERI
-409 VPSTVEKIQSYAF
+409 AVPLTVEKIQSYAF

-448 AHLNRVELQDGLEVI
+448 AHLNQVELQDGLEVI
-463 GAFCFRDNFDLSVI
+463 GAYCFRDNFDLSVI
-477 RIPSTVTQLQAA
+477 RIPSTVKQLQAA

-498 KIYFYG
+498 KIYFCG

-529 EAYYPAGN
+529 EAYYPAAY
-537 STWDDTAL
+537 STWDDTVL

-645 DIPGVTES
+645 DTPGVTES
-653 PRPGASSTPGSTGQP
+653 PRPGASSTPGSTD
-668 YPGASSTPGST
+668 
-679 GQPYPGASSTPGST
+679 
-693 GQPYPGASST
+693 
-703 PGSTGQPYPGAS
+703 
-715 STPGSTGQPYP
+715 QPYP

-745 LGNTEQPYPG
+745 PGSSDQPYPGASSTPGNTEQPYPG

-767 PKEEEEFLAWLL
+767 PEEEEEFLAWLL

-898 KIRKKY
+898 KIRKKN

>member
-19 FTPLTAAA
+19 FAPLTAAA
-27 TAQASGSAR
+27 TAQASGSVR
-36 QANAATE
+36 QANAVTE
-43 VTLYDMDSSYAE
+43 VTLYDLDSSYAE

-60 SSMSRSY
+60 ASMSRSY
-67 RIPQGDAATY
+67 RIPQDGTATY

-225 RANQDAGAGS
+225 RANQDVGAGS

-265 PYDVKKRTSLF
+265 PYDVKKRNSLF

-315 KSALAGKNFTKVVLP
+315 KSALAGTDFTKVVLP

-363 FTQCDALETFSIDPT
+363 FTQCDALEEFSIDLA

-402 RTDESVI
+402 RTDERI
-409 VPSTVEKIQSYAF
+409 AVPLTVEKIQSYAF
-422 YNCDTLKSITIPGSV
+422 YNCDTLKAITIPESV

-448 AHLNRVELQDGLEVI
+448 AHLNQVELQDGLEVI
-463 GAFCFRDNFDLSVI
+463 GAYCFRDNFDLSVI
-477 RIPSTVTQLQAA
+477 RIPSTVKQLQAA

-498 KIYFYG
+498 KIYFCG

-529 EAYYPAGN
+529 EAYYPAAY
-537 STWDDTAL
+537 STWDDTVL

-645 DIPGVTES
+645 DTPGVTES
-653 PRPGASSTPGSTGQP
+653 PHPGASSTPGS
-668 YPGASSTPGST
+668 AD
-679 GQPYPGASSTPGST
+679 
-693 GQPYPGASST
+693 
-703 PGSTGQPYPGAS
+703 
-715 STPGSTGQPYP
+715 QPYP

-745 LGNTEQPYPG
+745 PGSTEQPYPGASSTPGSSGQPYPGASSTLGSSEQPYPGASSTPGSTEQLYPG

-767 PKEEEEFLAWLL
+767 PEEEEEFLAWLL

-789 PSASPSVDAEDEEED
+789 PSASPSADAEDEEED

-898 KIRKKY
+898 KIRKKN

>member
-315 KSALAGKNFTKVVLP
+315 KSALAGKDFTKVVLP

-344 SKLREITIPASV
+344 SQLREITIPASV

-363 FTQCDALETFSIDPT
+363 FTQCDALEEFSIDPT

-402 RTDESVI
+402 RTDERI
-409 VPSTVEKIQSYAF
+409 AVPLTVEKIQSYAF

-448 AHLNRVELQDGLEVI
+448 AHLNQVELQDGLEVI
-463 GAFCFRDNFDLSVI
+463 GAYCFRDNFDLSVI
-477 RIPSTVTQLQAA
+477 RIPSTVKQLQAA

-498 KIYFYG
+498 KIYFCG

-529 EAYYPAGN
+529 EAYYPAAY
-537 STWDDTAL
+537 STWDDTVL

-645 DIPGVTES
+645 DTPGVTES
-653 PRPGASSTPGSTGQP
+653 PRPGASSTPGSTDQP
-668 YPGASSTPGST
+668 YPGASSTPG
-679 GQPYPGASSTPGST
+679 
-693 GQPYPGASST
+693 
-703 PGSTGQPYPGAS
+703 
-715 STPGSTGQPYP
+715 
-726 GASSTP
+726 
-732 GSSDQPYPGASST
+732 
-745 LGNTEQPYPG
+745 NTEQPYLG

-767 PKEEEEFLAWLL
+767 PEEEEEFLAWLL

-804 PNLGEKFIYKNAVY
+804 PNLREKFIYKNAVY

-898 KIRKKY
+898 KIRKKN

>member
-1 MKTPH
+1 MKMKTPH

-19 FTPLTAAA
+19 FAPLTAAA
-27 TAQASGSAR
+27 TAQASGSVR
-36 QANAATE
+36 QANAVTE

-60 SSMSRSY
+60 ASMSRSY
-67 RIPQGDAATY
+67 RIPQDGTATY

-225 RANQDAGAGS
+225 RANQDVGAGS

-265 PYDVKKRTSLF
+265 PYDVKKRNSLF

-315 KSALAGKNFTKVVLP
+315 KSALAGTDFTKVVLP

-363 FTQCDALETFSIDPT
+363 FTQCDALEEFSIDLA

-402 RTDESVI
+402 RTDERI
-409 VPSTVEKIQSYAF
+409 AVPLTVEKIQSYAF
-422 YNCDTLKSITIPGSV
+422 YNCDTLKAITIPESV

-448 AHLNRVELQDGLEVI
+448 AHLNQVELQDGLEVI
-463 GAFCFRDNFDLSVI
+463 GAYCFRDNFDLSVI
-477 RIPSTVTQLQAA
+477 RIPSTVKQLQAA

-498 KIYFYG
+498 KIYFCG

-529 EAYYPAGN
+529 EAYYPAAY
-537 STWDDTAL
+537 STWDDTVL

-645 DIPGVTES
+645 DTPGVTES
-653 PRPGASSTPGSTGQP
+653 PHPGASSTPGS
-668 YPGASSTPGST
+668 AD
-679 GQPYPGASSTPGST
+679 
-693 GQPYPGASST
+693 
-703 PGSTGQPYPGAS
+703 
-715 STPGSTGQPYP
+715 QPYP

-745 LGNTEQPYPG
+745 PGSTEQPYPGASSTPGSSGQPYPGASSTLGSSEQPYPGASSTPGSTEQLSPG

-767 PKEEEEFLAWLL
+767 PEEEEEFLAWLL

-789 PSASPSVDAEDEEED
+789 PSASPSADAEDEEED

-898 KIRKKY
+898 KIRKKN